1 MVGLLGCGCCTGDCC
16 SNGTTTWIE
25 TFSNTPNGQ
34 PYDEFTNI
42 TGPNCRATCPP
53 PSTLVGLGNQYLK
66 TSTLQINADSSS
78 PMYLGLTG
86 FPNGAKFTAGWISSS
101 NASQWSVMV
110 PPLGFYNEMG
120 MFIST
125 ELIFK
130 FETFTYYSG
139 SGIAFY
145 KQLNNSYFQGL
156 IYTYGVRQSNGY
168 YRIDNGPNLPENQ
181 ISGVPFINSPRF
193 LDWDIENLYQ
203 PDNTAVGVNKC
214 KYFYEEKKGKDNT
227 SGQSFRN
234 LKIPGFIPKG
244 TLPQPPETFQCY
256 VGWKSTVTWYTYTEF
271 GMRGTGAFD
280 FKNEY
285 VSWKPTTWM
294 PYIP

>member
-1 MVGLLGCGCCTGDCC
+1 MFCGCCKSGCCGD
-16 SNGTTTWIE
+16 GTTTRIE
-25 TFSNTPNGQ
+25 TFSNTPSGQ

-53 PSTLVGLGNQYLK
+53 PSTLVGSGGGLGIYLK
-66 TSTLQINADSSS
+66 TSTLLIDADSSS

-86 FPNGAKFTAGWISSS
+86 LQTGAKFTAGWVSSS

-110 PPLGFYNEMG
+110 PPLGFFNEMG
-120 MFIST
+120 IFINT

-139 SGIAFY
+139 CGIHFF

-156 IYTYGVRQSNGY
+156 VHTYGVRGSNGY

-181 ISGVPFINSPRF
+181 IIGAAFVNSPRF

-203 PDNTAVGVNKC
+203 PDSSAFANKC
-214 KYFYEEKKGKDNT
+214 ALIYEEKKGKDNT
-227 SGQSFRN
+227 SGQPFRN

-256 VGWKSTVTWYTYTEF
+256 VGWKSTVIWYTYNEF
-271 GMRGTGAFD
+271 NLQGTGVFD
-280 FKNEY
+280 FKSEY
-285 VSWKPTTWM
+285 VSWKPAAWVPYM
-294 PYIP
+294 P